1 MNEHEFLDAF
11 GTNMLLLRKK
21 NGLSLRDLA
30 EKVNMTATA
39 LSNYEKGIREPSL
52 SSACAIAEAL
62 GTTVDALCEIEG
74 DTQKQNKTYAD
85 IISAIC
91 NIVKTTKCKLENG
104 AKEYIEENGYIQEL
118 CTSFSFSDAMLH
130 SFLSDLEKIA
140 NLYSSHT
147 IDEELFD
154 AWVEKK
160 IRIYKD
166 FPYPPAQKALPKSE
180 EDDLPF

>member
-1 MNEHEFLDAF
+1 MNENEILDTF

-21 NGLSLRDLA
+21 IGLSLRDLA

-39 LSNYEKGIREPSL
+39 LSNYEKGNREPSL
-52 SSACAIAEAL
+52 SSACAIAKAL

-91 NIVKTTKCKLENG
+91 DIVKTTKCKLESG
-104 AKEYIEENGYIQEL
+104 TQEF
-118 CTSFSFSDAMLH
+118 TAEWYASFSFGDTALH
-130 SFLSDLEKIA
+130 NFLSELEKIA
-140 NLYSSHT
+140 SLYASDT
-147 IDEELFD
+147 IDEDLFD

-160 IRIYKD
+160 IRTYKD
-166 FPYPPAQKALPKSE
+166 FPYPMTSKALFESAG
-180 EDDLPF
+180 EDEDLPF